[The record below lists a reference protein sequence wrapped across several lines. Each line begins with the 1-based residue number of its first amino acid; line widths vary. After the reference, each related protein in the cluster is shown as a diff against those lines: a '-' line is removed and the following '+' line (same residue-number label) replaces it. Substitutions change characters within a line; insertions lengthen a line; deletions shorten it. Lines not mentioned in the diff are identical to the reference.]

1 MYNTKYRIQFNDIE
15 GETFTINIESNNYS
29 GSITQLTGGVPP
41 IIVNYDSES
50 DFLYNPLRLAAAT
63 INVVLENPI
72 TDLFATNYQQYRVN
86 LLNSSNNVLFT
97 GFIIP
102 ETYSQEYLT
111 SFNFP
116 YQIECVSALATTE
129 YFDFDLTGDTVSI
142 FQLIQTAINK
152 ANGNYQYIYIPK
164 TFGSTSS
171 NVLKSWNI
179 SRSNFIDED
188 ENPMSYKEILEE
200 VCKFLGWTLTEKN
213 GSIYFIDADYI
224 SNGNTSYWRYNGN
237 MTSESSVTLS
247 STINER
253 NIESRGNNDSMTIL
267 GGYNKVN
274 VVCSDYEAETGDLY
288 PTQEWTSTGTT
299 SSTAFNKNG
308 TTYQKHWGF
317 SSNDFIF
324 THYSYS
330 NGWSTTSS
338 NDINKAGAFP
348 VKTTSYA
355 TDDIPNS
362 LDYENEI
369 EIHQTDNWDGNIQSE
384 SDANKFLHYGNSL
397 RKVLE
402 VNDSFND
409 NAIILDSDYKF
420 AINFQIARCCVSD
433 RLVYPVDNITSDT
446 ESLNLNV
453 PFKFQIGN
461 NYYNGSGWQSSECTF
476 NVPVTFKNNQLANT
490 YVSCNDTNNFLYN
503 LDKLNGYLINV
514 DKILIG
520 KIKLTMYNP
529 INDYL
534 SLLFP
539 NLNTRSFF
547 IKNIELQCQKK
558 GKSNL
563 IGNATKK
570 EDTIYSNV
578 VNEVYINECDDI
590 ELKITTKNDSEL
602 SYSKVIYNNA
612 FLDTID
618 NRITNSSE
626 KLEKVLIQRVINQ
639 YSNPKIK
646 LEQSLKNYS
655 NIMPY
660 SIITND
666 KFNKSFITINEEIDY
681 RSNTN
686 NLTLIEL
693 N

>member
-15 GETFTINIESNNYS
+15 GETYTITIESNNYS
-29 GSITQLTGGVPP
+29 GGVTQLTGGVPP

-86 LLNSSNNVLFT
+86 LLNSSNSVLFT

-111 SFNFP
+111 AYNFP

-142 FQLIQTAINK
+142 FELIQTAINK
-152 ANGNYQYIYIPK
+152 ANGNYNYIYIPK

-188 ENPMSYKEILEE
+188 GKAMTYKEILEE

-338 NDINKAGAFP
+338 NDINEAGAFP

-369 EIHQTDNWDGNIQSE
+369 EIHQTDNWDGNITSE

-520 KIKLTMYNP
+520 SIKLTMYNP

-578 VNEVYINECDDI
+578 VNDDYINECDDI

-612 FLDTID
+612 FLDVID
-618 NRITNSSE
+618 NRITNGSE
-626 KLEKVLIQRVINQ
+626 KPEKVIIQRVINQ

-646 LEQSLKNYS
+646 LEQSLKNDS
-655 NIMPY
+655 NIMPF
-660 SIITND
+660 SIISND
-666 KFNKSFITINEEIDY
+666 KFNKSFLPINEEIDY
-681 RSNTN
+681 RMNTN